1 MNRLYDLYKKKSPL
15 TTWLKEGMIYKNQFI
30 EEE

>member
-1 MNRLYDLYKKKSPL
+1 MNRLNYLYKKKSPL
-15 TTWLKEGMIYKNQFI
+15 TTWLKEGMIYKNPFI